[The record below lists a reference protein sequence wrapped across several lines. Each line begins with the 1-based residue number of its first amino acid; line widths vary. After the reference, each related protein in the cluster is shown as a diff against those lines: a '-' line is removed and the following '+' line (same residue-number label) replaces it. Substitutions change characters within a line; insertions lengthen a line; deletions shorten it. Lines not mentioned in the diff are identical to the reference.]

1 MYYYVL
7 YDLPP
12 LKLIILSSTSN
23 HFIYCLTDKINKIQ
37 VKVDQYQQ
45 QQQYSFSYPDDQQNK
60 SFEQQQLNKNKLDI
74 SKT

>member
-23 HFIYCLTDKINKIQ
+23 HYIYCLTDKINKIQ
-37 VKVDQYQQ
+37 VKNDQKQQ